1 MVGHGNPRTNQER
14 LLLVEGPDDKAI
26 AIGLRIVVESLPE
39 FHVDDRGSIEQVLD
53 AIRQEVRVP
62 GRKAVGI
69 VVDSNESSGRRWQ
82 AVSGRLAGLGIRAPA
97 EADMGGTIIE
107 GSGRM
112 PRIGIWIMPDNRS
125 NGELE
130 DFLVTM
136 LPEGDPIWPRAVAF
150 VDGIP
155 ERDRKFKKGRV
166 LRAQLHAWLATRKEP
181 RQSGLAIR
189 AGDLRV
195 DGVLAEEFVDWLRRL
210 FGNLE

>member
-1 MVGHGNPRTNQER
+1 MVVHGSQGTSRER
-14 LLLVEGPDDKAI
+14 LLLVEGSDDKAV
-26 AIGLRIVVESLPE
+26 AIHCRGVVESLPE
-39 FHVDDRGSIEQVLD
+39 FHVEDRGSIEKVLD
-53 AIRQEVRVP
+53 AIQPEVLVS
-62 GRKAVGI
+62 GRKALGI
-69 VVDSNESSGRRWQ
+69 VVDANESPARRWQ

-97 EADMGGTIIE
+97 EADMDGTIIE

-112 PRIGIWIMPDNRS
+112 PRIGTWIMPDNRS

-136 LPEGDPIWPRAVAF
+136 LPEGDPIWPRAVAY

-155 ERDRKFKKGRV
+155 ERDRKFKKRKA
-166 LRAQLHAWLATRKEP
+166 LRARLHAWLATRMEP

-195 DGVLAEEFVDWLRRL
+195 DGVLSERFVDWLRRL
-210 FGNLE
+210 FGDL